1 MISLTSYAFVSM
13 MLFSIGVIG
22 VIARRNIFVIYMSIE
37 LMLNGVNLFL
47 VTFAR
52 YHFNMDPQ
60 VITIMVISIAAA
72 EAAIFLSVIILLYR
86 SRKSLDTDIFTTLT
100 QGKNHEYFTISM
112 DYFGSF
118 IRCNNK
124 WFTLFLSY

>member
-22 VIARRNIFVIYMSIE
+22 VVSRRNIFVIYMSIE

-52 YHFNMDPQ
+52 YHFNMDAQ
-60 VITIMVISIAAA
+60 IITVMVISIAAA

-100 QGKNHEYFTISM
+100 QGEKS
-112 DYFGSF
+112 
-118 IRCNNK
+118 
-124 WFTLFLSY
+124 

>member
-1 MISLTSYAFVSM
+1 
-13 MLFSIGVIG
+13 
-22 VIARRNIFVIYMSIE
+22 MSIE
-37 LMLNGVNLFL
+37 MMLNGINLFL

-86 SRKSLDTDIFTTLT
+86 SRKSLDTDIFNTLR
-100 QGKNHEYFTISM
+100 QGEK
-112 DYFGSF
+112 
-118 IRCNNK
+118 
-124 WFTLFLSY
+124 

>member
-1 MISLTSYAFVSM
+1 MISLTSYAYVAM
-13 MLFSIGVIG
+13 MLFSIGAIG

-37 LMLNGVNLFL
+37 MMLNGVNLFL

-60 VITIMVISIAAA
+60 VITIMVIAIAAA

-86 SRKSLDTDIFTTLT
+86 SRKSLDTDIFNTLK
-100 QGKNHEYFTISM
+100 QGERT
-112 DYFGSF
+112 
-118 IRCNNK
+118 
-124 WFTLFLSY
+124 

>member
-1 MISLTSYAFVSM
+1 MISLTSYVFVSM

-37 LMLNGVNLFL
+37 LMLNGINLFL

-60 VITIMVISIAAA
+60 IITIMVISIAAA

-100 QGKNHEYFTISM
+100 QGEKSWILHYW
-112 DYFGSF
+112 FG
-118 IRCNNK
+118 
-124 WFTLFLSY
+124 LF

>member
-22 VIARRNIFVIYMSIE
+22 VVSRRNIFVIYMSIE

-52 YHFNMDPQ
+52 YHFNMDAQ
-60 VITIMVISIAAA
+60 IITVMVISIAAA
-72 EAAIFLSVIILLYR
+72 EAAIFLSVIILLFR
-86 SRKSLDTDIFTTLT
+86 SRKSLDTNIFTTLT
-100 QGKNHEYFTISM
+100 QGEK
-112 DYFGSF
+112 
-118 IRCNNK
+118 
-124 WFTLFLSY
+124 L